1 MSTTLKPG
9 AISLFESV
17 IMGIAGSAPGF
28 SIATTAAVL
37 LATAG
42 SVSINALLI
51 FAIPMLGIA
60 VAYKGL
66 NKKLPRAGAAY
77 DWTTES
83 FGKFLGFL
91 SGWALLIATLVFIVS
106 GSLTVGGNVMN
117 IVDPA
122 LSSNLLA
129 TTATGAFVYLLIGLV
144 LIAGISLTSKV
155 QVVMTSIE
163 LTILAVVAIAA
174 YVHAGKVGAVQVP
187 SLSWLG
193 FTGYTSSSFAATAL
207 VVVFFYWGWDVT
219 ANLSEETSDQP
230 PNAAGNGGFY
240 SVFITIGL
248 FVAFLLAALVLFSM
262 TTAQGFNVNIV
273 YNIALQAGLGN
284 TGAKLASFAVV
295 LSGIATLETSMLQFS
310 RTLFSMGRDRAM
322 PTAMGFVDARTRTP
336 VRTMI
341 LLIILGLGMIF
352 ASSFLPSVGAIITDS
367 VSAVAIQ
374 VCYYYGLAGLVCAWV
389 YRGAYKESAGAW
401 ILYAVYPFLSAI
413 SLIVLGIYAIH
424 TFNTLTQ
431 IVGIGGLLIGVV
443 FFRPKGWKPSFTAVP
458 AE

>member
-1 MSTTLKPG
+1 MTATLKPG

-17 IMGIAGSAPGF
+17 IMGLAGSAPGF

-42 SVSINALLI
+42 TVSVNALLI
-51 FAIPMLGIA
+51 FAVPMIGIA

-66 NKKLPRAGAAY
+66 NKRLPRAGAAY

-83 FGKFLGFL
+83 FGRFFGFF

-106 GSLTVGGNVMN
+106 GSLTVGGNLMN
-117 IVDPA
+117 ILDPG

-129 TTATGAFVYLLIGLV
+129 TTGLGALMYLAIGLV

-163 LTILAVVAIAA
+163 LIILAVVAIAA
-174 YVHAGKVGAVQVP
+174 FVHAGVHGAVQAP
-187 SLSWLG
+187 SLGWLG
-193 FTGYTSSSFAATAL
+193 FGYNLKSFASTAL

-219 ANLSEETSDQP
+219 SNLGEETSEQP
-230 PNAAGNGGFY
+230 PNSAGNGGFY
-240 SVFITIGL
+240 SVFITIGI
-248 FVAFLLAALVLFSM
+248 FVSFIVAAMVLFSM

-273 YNIALQAGLGN
+273 YNIAQQAGLGN
-284 TGAKLASFAVV
+284 TGAKIASFAVV

-322 PTAMGFVDARTRTP
+322 PTSMGHVDARTRTP

-341 LLIILGLGMIF
+341 LLIVLGLGMIF
-352 ASSFLPSVGAIITDS
+352 ASSFMSSVGTIITDS
-367 VSAVAIQ
+367 VSAVAVQ
-374 VCYYYGLAGLVCAWV
+374 VCYYYGLAGLVCAWA
-389 YRGAYKESAGAW
+389 YRDAHKESMGAF
-401 ILYAVYPFLSAI
+401 ILYAVYPFLSALC
-413 SLIVLGIYAIH
+413 LIILGIVAV
-424 TFNTLTQ
+424 FNFPDNLTR
-431 IVGIGGLLIGVV
+431 IVGIGGLVIGIV
-443 FFRPKGWKPSFTAVP
+443 FFRPKGWGMPMMAAP